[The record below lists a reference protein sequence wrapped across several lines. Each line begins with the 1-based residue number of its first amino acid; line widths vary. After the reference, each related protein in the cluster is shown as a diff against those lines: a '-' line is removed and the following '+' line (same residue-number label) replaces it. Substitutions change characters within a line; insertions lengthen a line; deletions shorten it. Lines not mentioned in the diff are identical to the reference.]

1 MPDNKLPMF
10 TFTIK
15 TQEIHCNV
23 SVKDGKI
30 VDGAE
35 DRLMHCQY
43 NFVLTPHQNP
53 DFEEIGHGWELVELT
68 QIGHQLV
75 LV

>member
-1 MPDNKLPMF
+1 MF

-23 SVKDGKI
+23 SKKENKI

-35 DRLMHCQY
+35 DRIMHCQY
-43 NFVLTPHQNP
+43 NFVLTPHQTP
-53 DFEEIGHGWELVELT
+53 DLEEIGHGWEMVEVTMLGNVKALV
-68 QIGHQLV
+68 
-75 LV
+75 